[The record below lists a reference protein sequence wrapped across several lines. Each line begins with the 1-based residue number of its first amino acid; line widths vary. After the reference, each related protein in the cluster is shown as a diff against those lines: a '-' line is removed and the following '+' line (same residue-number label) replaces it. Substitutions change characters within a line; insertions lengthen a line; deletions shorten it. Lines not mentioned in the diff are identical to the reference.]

1 MHDVAIP
8 IPGGEI
14 AVWHR
19 PAVEGGPMAVLV
31 HGLSGNSRWWTT
43 VIDHLPGEIGIIAM
57 DIRGRGR
64 SAGAPPPFDLTTV
77 ADDIARALDYFE
89 VSRATVVGYSMGG
102 WVAVLFGV
110 DHPDRVDRL
119 VLVDG
124 GFPIPSPENSTPD
137 QVIEALVGATLRR
150 LEMEFADPETFFAYW
165 RGHPALAGYWDDSMR
180 DALGYELVERD
191 GRHVVEANPAAIRV
205 GAEEITLGG
214 RTNEAGWS
222 LRVPAHL
229 IVVERGTMDQPGG
242 MIPLHVA
249 ERAASRVEGLTMEY
263 LSDLNHYTL
272 VLGSGAPSVAAAI
285 ASNR

>member
-1 MHDVAIP
+1 M
-8 IPGGEI
+8 
-14 AVWHR
+14 
-19 PAVEGGPMAVLV
+19 
-31 HGLSGNSRWWTT
+31 
-43 VIDHLPGEIGIIAM
+43 IDHLPPDLGIIAM
-57 DIRGRGR
+57 DVRGRGR

-77 ADDIARALDYFE
+77 ADDIARALDHFE
-89 VSRATVVGYSMGG
+89 VDRATVAGYSMGG

-124 GFPIPSPENSTPD
+124 GFPIPSPEDSTPD
-137 QVIEALVGATLRR
+137 QIIEALVGATLRR
-150 LEMEFADPETFFAYW
+150 LEMEFTDRETFFAYW
-165 RGHPALAGYWDDSMR
+165 RGHPALAGYWDDAMR

-222 LRVPAHL
+222 LQVPSHL
-229 IVVERGTMDQPGG
+229 MVVERGTMDQPGG
-242 MIPLHVA
+242 MIPLHIA
-249 ERAASRVEGLTMEY
+249 ESAAARVDSLTMDY

-272 VLGSGAPSVAAAI
+272 MLGAGAPLVAAAI
-285 ASNR
+285 TSSR